1 MLKQFSVLMRR
12 VSLEEFEA
20 CFEDLNDPCACNARH
35 DLLEILMI
43 ALCTVLCG
51 GERCTDMAEFAEQK
65 EVFLRRFLRLRHGP
79 PSHDTFSRVFRV
91 LDADQF
97 RACFQVFM
105 DRFFE
110 VHKDVVAIDGKTLR
124 RSFDKASGTSALHM
138 VSAWASGQRLVLAQ
152 VAVDAKSNE
161 ITAMP
166 KLLEMLSLR
175 GMIIT
180 ADAMHCQ
187 RDTAAR
193 IIEGGGD
200 YAPALKG
207 NQGNLSDDVRTFLN
221 DPEIEADR
229 HAHVDGGHG
238 RVEVREATVSTDIGW
253 LNERHEWPGL
263 KAIAKISSVRE
274 VDGKATRQD
283 RYFLLSKA
291 FAAAEATHVIRAHWG
306 IENGLHWSLDVVM
319 HEDQARNRKGSGPNN
334 LAVLR
339 HMALNLIQKN
349 KSKGSNRAK
358 FKRAAWN
365 DDFLLNLISPVQ
377 MR

>member
-1 MLKQFSVLMRR
+1 M
-12 VSLEEFEA
+12 EEFEA
-20 CFEDLNDPCACNARH
+20 CFDELNDPRADNARH
-35 DLLEILMI
+35 DLFEVLMI
-43 ALCTVLCG
+43 ALCAVLCG

-79 PSHDTFSRVFRV
+79 PSHDTFSRVFRA
-91 LDADQF
+91 LDPQQF
-97 RACFQVFM
+97 RRCFQVFM

-124 RSFDKASGTSALHM
+124 RSFDTASGASALHM
-138 VSAWASGQRLVLAQ
+138 VSAWATGQRLVLGQ

-161 ITAMP
+161 ITAVP
-166 KLLEMLSLR
+166 ELLAMLSLK
-175 GMIIT
+175 GMVIT

-193 IIEGGGD
+193 IVEGGGD
-200 YAPALKG
+200 YALALKG
-207 NQGNLSDDVRTFLN
+207 NQSALFDDVRTFLD

-229 HAHVDGGHG
+229 HTHVDGGHG
-238 RVEVREATVSTDIGW
+238 RIEVREATVSADIGW
-253 LNERHEWPGL
+253 LNERHQWPGL
-263 KAIAKISSVRE
+263 KAIGKITSVRE
-274 VDGKATRQD
+274 IDGRATRQD
-283 RYFLLSKA
+283 RYFLFSRA
-291 FAAAEATHVIRAHWG
+291 FPAAEAVHVVRSHWG

-319 HEDQARNRKGSGPNN
+319 NEDQARNRKGYGPMN

-339 HMALNLIQKN
+339 HMALNLVQRN

-365 DDFLLNLISPVQ
+365 DDFLFEILSPAH